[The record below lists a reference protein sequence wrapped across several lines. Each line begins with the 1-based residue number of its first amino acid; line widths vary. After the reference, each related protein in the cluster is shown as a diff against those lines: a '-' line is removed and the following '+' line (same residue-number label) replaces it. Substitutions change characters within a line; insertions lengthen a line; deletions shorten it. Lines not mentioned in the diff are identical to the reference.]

1 MLGVLTQKME
11 EKKSM
16 KDVAFYNTNITGGFW
31 KMMQEKNR
39 TVTMDAVYNRFD
51 DTGRIKAFNFEWK
64 EGMDQRPHIFWDSDV
79 AKWMEGAAY
88 VLAKHPDAEL
98 ERKVES
104 LIDNII
110 KNQWEDGYF
119 NIYYTV
125 VQPESR
131 FTDRNRHELYCAGHL
146 MEAAVAYYQATGR
159 DRFLK
164 AMEKYADLI
173 YRIFV
178 EEQSAGF
185 VTPGHEEI
193 ELALIRMYRC
203 TKNSKLLELAKFF
216 LNQRGNNPDKDVW
229 EYCGI
234 SKYSQSNAPIRELV
248 DAEGHS
254 VRAMYLYAAMADL
267 AKETDDVQLLE
278 ACRRL
283 FVDTVDRKMYI
294 TGGIGS
300 TSIGEAFTVP
310 YDLPPKSAYTE
321 TCAAIGLIFF
331 SQRMLEIEHK
341 SVYADVIE
349 RVMYNGMI
357 SGISLDGKAFFYE
370 NPLEISLRDHVKNT
384 STDKKERY
392 PITQRKE
399 VFGCSCC
406 PPNINRVF
414 SSMERY
420 VYHCNGDAVY
430 VDQFMESE
438 WQLEGRRISQKTAY
452 PQNGVIALDFEGV
465 SKAAIRIP
473 AWCDA
478 FTLNVPYT
486 VSDGYAWVDD
496 PSHVE
501 LCLDMKAECY
511 TAHQEVDDCAG
522 KVAVMM
528 GPVVYC
534 AERVDNPYNLHRLFL
549 AKDLRAETTFCSACG
564 LNKLTVDGWLRSAS
578 SALYAKNGDSF
589 APIRITLI
597 PYYAFANR
605 GESDMSVWLHQR

>member
-1 MLGVLTQKME
+1 
-11 EKKSM
+11 M
-16 KDVAFYNTNITGGFW
+16 KDIAFYNTNITGGFW

-39 TVTMDAVYNRFD
+39 TVTMDAVYNRFY
-51 DTGRIKAFNFEWK
+51 DTGRITAFDCSWK
-64 EGMDQRPHIFWDSDV
+64 EGMENKPHIFWDSDV

-88 VLAKHPDAEL
+88 ILAKHSDPEL
-98 ERKVES
+98 EKKVEW
-104 LIDNII
+104 LIDNIVAH
-110 KNQWEDGYF
+110 QWEDGYF

-125 VQPESR
+125 VEPESR
-131 FTDRNRHELYCAGHL
+131 FTKRGRHELYCAGHL
-146 MEAAVAYYQATGR
+146 MEAAVAYYQATGK

-173 YRIFV
+173 YRVFV
-178 EEQSAGF
+178 EEESADF

-193 ELALIRMYRC
+193 ELALIRMYRV
-203 TKNSKLLELAKFF
+203 TKNPKHLELAKFF
-216 LNQRGNNPDKDVW
+216 LNERGNNSVEDAI
-229 EYCGI
+229 EYFVN
-234 SKYSQSNAPIRELV
+234 SKYSQSNAPIRELA

-254 VRAMYLYAAMADL
+254 VRAMYLYSAMADL
-267 AKETDDVQLLE
+267 VKETNDAELLE

-310 YDLPPKSAYTE
+310 YDLPSKSAYTE

-331 SQRMLEIEHK
+331 AQRMLEIEHK

-357 SGISLDGKAFFYE
+357 SGLSLDGKAFFYE
-370 NPLEISLRDHVKNT
+370 NPLEIALRDHTKNT
-384 STDKKERY
+384 STDQKERY

-420 VYHCNGDAVY
+420 VYHCNDDVVY

-438 WQLEGRRISQKTAY
+438 WKSEGKRIAQKTAY
-452 PQNGVIALDFEGV
+452 PQNGVITLDFEGV
-465 SKAAIRIP
+465 TKAAIRIP
-473 AWCDA
+473 AWCDT
-478 FTLNVPYT
+478 FELSVPYT
-486 VSDGYAWVDD
+486 VADGYAWIEN
-496 PSHVE
+496 PTHVE
-501 LCLDMKAECY
+501 LSLEMKVECY
-511 TAHQEVDDCAG
+511 TAHQEVSDCAG

-534 AERVDNPYNLHRLFL
+534 AEGVDNPYNLNRLFL
-549 AKDLRAETTFCSACG
+549 DRDLRAKVTPCEKCG
-564 LNKLTVDGWLRSAS
+564 LNSLTVCGWLRSTS
-578 SALYAKNGDSF
+578 NALYAKADESF
-589 APIRITLI
+589 TPVEIRLI
-597 PYYAFANR
+597 PYYTFANR
-605 GESDMSVWLHQR
+605 GESDMTVWLHQR